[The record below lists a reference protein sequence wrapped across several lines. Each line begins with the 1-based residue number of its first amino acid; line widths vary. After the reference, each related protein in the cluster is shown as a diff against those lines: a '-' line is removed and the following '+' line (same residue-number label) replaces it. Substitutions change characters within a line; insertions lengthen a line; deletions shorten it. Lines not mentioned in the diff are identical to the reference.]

1 MKSNKHHPFR
11 KKWGQ
16 NFLADN
22 NLLDK
27 IARTIN
33 PKLSD
38 SFIEIGPGEGA
49 LTERI
54 FPYVDQMAA
63 VEIDPLL
70 ISSLKNNPLLKSL
83 VLVHGDILLKEIKN
97 IQVKNPV
104 RVIGNIPYN
113 ITSPI
118 IFWLIEQLD
127 YWDDAFIMMQK
138 EVAKRLAAKHNTK
151 AYGRLTVVTSAYL
164 DFEYCFT
171 IKPDVFVPKPKV
183 ESAIVRFTKK
193 RKPLVD
199 DRKYTKFNKLVSTA
213 FAQRRKMLR
222 NTLKG
227 WAISE
232 EVKNQIGFDR
242 RPESLTVDEFVQ
254 ML

>member
-1 MKSNKHHPFR
+1 
-11 KKWGQ
+11 
-16 NFLADN
+16 
-22 NLLDK
+22 
-27 IARTIN
+27 
-33 PKLSD
+33 
-38 SFIEIGPGEGA
+38 
-49 LTERI
+49 
-54 FPYVDQMAA
+54 
-63 VEIDPLL
+63 
-70 ISSLKNNPLLKSL
+70 
-83 VLVHGDILLKEIKN
+83 
-97 IQVKNPV
+97 
-104 RVIGNIPYN
+104 
-113 ITSPI
+113 
-118 IFWLIEQLD
+118 
-127 YWDDAFIMMQK
+127 MMQK

>member
-1 MKSNKHHPFR
+1 MKSNRHHPFR

-16 NFLADN
+16 NFLVDH

-33 PKLSD
+33 PRSSD

-63 VEIDPLL
+63 IEIDPML
-70 ISSLKNNPLLKSL
+70 IRSLKENHLLKSL
-83 VLVHGDILLKEIKN
+83 VLVHGDILLEEIKN
-97 IQVKNPV
+97 IQIKNPV

-127 YWDDAFIMMQK
+127 FWDDAFIMMQK

-193 RKPLVD
+193 TKPLIED
-199 DRKYTKFNKLVSTA
+199 DKYAKFNKLVSTA
-213 FAQRRKMLR
+213 FSQRRKMLR

-227 WAISE
+227 WSISE

-242 RPESLTVDEFVQ
+242 RPESLTVDEFIL